1 MKKLLETSLGNNS
14 TTWFSIDGARV
25 SRDNALELIED
36 ECNPYVTKDNDG
48 VLIYMSKQEYEAL
61 LKQKK

>member
-61 LKQKK
+61 LKLKK

>member
-14 TTWFSIDGARV
+14 TTWFSKDGLRV
-25 SRDNALELIED
+25 DREAALKLIED
-36 ECNPYVTKDNDG
+36 ECSPYVTKENEG
-48 VLIYMSKQEYEAL
+48 VLIYMSRQEYEAL